1 MTPSG
6 LIVNG
11 KYNKA
16 MRKAIIIFVIV
27 VLYSFFLCYIVAQSS
42 QQHSVRLLEN
52 CKEQNMEAQW
62 RLTVR
67 ENWNDQLTHQRDSLL
82 NIINK

>member
-1 MTPSG
+1 
-6 LIVNG
+6 
-11 KYNKA
+11 

-27 VLYSFFLCYIVAQSS
+27 ALYSFFLCYIVAQST
-42 QQHSVRLLEN
+42 QQRNVRLLEN
-52 CKEQNMEAQW
+52 CKEQNMEAQG

-67 ENWNDQLTHQRDSLL
+67 ENWNDQLTHQRDRLL